1 MENNTNTNNGKK
13 LQECGAF
20 WKKTAKSGSVY
31 LTGTVKSSTGSDI
44 KVVVFSNQ
52 YKEEGSNQPDYRV
65 YLDNSSNE
73 SSAPRPAAKVAKA
86 TAKPSQSEDIPF

>member
-1 MENNTNTNNGKK
+1 MENNTNTNTGKK

-20 WKKTAKSGSVY
+20 WKKTSKGGSVY

-44 KVVVFSNQ
+44 KVIVFSNQ

-65 YLDNSSNE
+65 YLDTNSGDTQS
-73 SSAPRPAAKVAKA
+73 P
-86 TAKPSQSEDIPF
+86 KPSAKKTAPQQASHSEDIPF